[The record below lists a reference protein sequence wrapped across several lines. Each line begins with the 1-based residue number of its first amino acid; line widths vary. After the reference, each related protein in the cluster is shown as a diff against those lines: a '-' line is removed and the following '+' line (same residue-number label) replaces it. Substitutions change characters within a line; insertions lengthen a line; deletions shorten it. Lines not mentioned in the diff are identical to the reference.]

1 MWTRQPS
8 WQHDTSRASSVGKPG
23 FVPLVSANG
32 EDSEQPIH
40 VRITLGSTVGELT
53 LVGDPHDAMLGVQI
67 GRAVS
72 LWLIENADSESGVV
86 S

>member
-1 MWTRQPS
+1 M
-8 WQHDTSRASSVGKPG
+8 GKPG
-23 FVPLVSANG
+23 FVPQARVSANG
-32 EDSEQPIH
+32 EDSERGEEQPIH

-86 S
+86 R